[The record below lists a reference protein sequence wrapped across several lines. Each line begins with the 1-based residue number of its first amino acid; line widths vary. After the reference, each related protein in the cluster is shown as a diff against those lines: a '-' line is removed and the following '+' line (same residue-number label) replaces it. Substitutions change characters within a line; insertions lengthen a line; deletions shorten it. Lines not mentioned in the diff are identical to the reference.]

1 MIIIIMMIV
10 ILVLPGGKAAGK
22 IPQEEYLKSLK
33 EGNDLLSKKEVDKK
47 NILAEGFNEYD
58 IEFSA
63 NNQVTSYMM
72 DGELHYI
79 TSADHSVSM
88 GTGIRNISSRQLLV
102 SEYDDQEEMY
112 ASGAEDSA
120 LFEPPLIQYNVNI
133 SGSNSKRHMLEMM
146 NTTESIHEP
155 LLEEAE
161 NETK

>member
-1 MIIIIMMIV
+1 MIIILLMIV

-88 GTGIRNISSRQLLV
+88 GTGIRNIV
-102 SEYDDQEEMY
+102 V
-112 ASGAEDSA
+112 DSCSC
-120 LFEPPLIQYNVNI
+120 LNMTI
-133 SGSNSKRHMLEMM
+133 KRRCMHQGQRIAPCL
-146 NTTESIHEP
+146 NR
-155 LLEEAE
+155 L
-161 NETK
+161 